1 MDKTKTIEVTVSTAS
16 DLVKEMQIEVL
27 NKNYA
32 GASIYCHALKLL
44 SNDLM
49 KMLMIIG
56 LLDSIENK
64 TDTGDQAEEAVKKAN
79 AILDQNKAML
89 DKE

>member
-1 MDKTKTIEVTVSTAS
+1 MKKEKAMEATVSTAF
-16 DLVKEMQIEVL
+16 DLVKEMQIEIL

-32 GASIYCHALKLL
+32 GASIFCHALKLL
-44 SNDLM
+44 SDDLM
-49 KMLMIIG
+49 KMLMIAG
-56 LLDSIENK
+56 LLDSTENK
-64 TDTGDQAEEAVKKAN
+64 TDTGKQAEEAVKRAN